1 MIPDWPLFEEA
12 PMPEEPAL
20 TPERIRFLAEH
31 GQLFMGDVGRLLAEL
46 LERVGGLE
54 EE

>member
-1 MIPDWPLFEEA
+1 MPPD
-12 PMPEEPAL
+12 EPAPPL